1 MHNSMIANYDLFC
14 FGKWSF
20 TLAHSYFLT
29 ILGQSSSELKTCG
42 TGSAESDL
50 EQSEDDLI
58 SSSTI
63 TEQKI
68 GNASHTQFVSDLVEN
83 ILNDESESDRE
94 VKSDADIET
103 DEEVY
108 LDAEMDVTDDAEQ
121 QRAVAVERGI
131 DNVSIDS
138 ARFMENAGRWK
149 RFRNRFFKLCGL
161 NK

>member
-1 MHNSMIANYDLFC
+1 MSLP
-14 FGKWSF
+14 
-20 TLAHSYFLT
+20 YFLT
-29 ILGQSSSELKTCG
+29 IVGQSGSELKATG

-50 EQSEDDLI
+50 EQSEEDLT

-63 TEQKI
+63 IEQKI
-68 GNASHTQFVSDLVEN
+68 SNASHTQFVSDLVEN
-83 ILNDESESDRE
+83 ILNDESDSDGE
-94 VKSDADIET
+94 IESDADVET

-108 LDAEMDVTDDAEQ
+108 LDAEMEVTDDAEQ
-121 QRAVAVERGI
+121 QRAVAHEKGI